1 MEIKVLEPESWLRE
15 LDILVEPER
24 VKNKISELTETYAKR
39 AEVPGFRKG
48 KAPKPVLEKRY
59 GSALEAAAL
68 EQLIDEVYK
77 ETIEEKQIKPLTT
90 PKVTDYN
97 LSEDKQLSFKIS
109 FEIIPDFE
117 LKEYKNL
124 KLKRQEPTGFDEEFE
139 RRLKLLQDRC
149 ATFNPL
155 NRPSEN
161 GDFIL
166 CDYGIY
172 EGDVIIG
179 KLAQNVLIQIGDE
192 MNLKELNEGLLGVKA
207 GDAREITITFQA
219 DNPDK
224 LLAGKTRTYKFTVRD
239 IKQKNL
245 PELNDG
251 FAQDLGFK
259 DLAELRQQLNE
270 EILSDRDKL
279 VESDLFNQIYNY
291 LIAEHSFEPPAS
303 LVNDSY
309 ESILKEHKLQDSKE
323 TKEKLTPIAKNQAKF
338 SIIISRIA
346 KQENIEPTHEE
357 IDAKIQE
364 YASQLKTEPDKLEHL
379 HDNAVFLYELIKEKT
394 MDWIYKNAKIE

>member
-1 MEIKVLEPESWLRE
+1 MELKILEPESWLRE

-24 VKNKISELTETYAKR
+24 VKKKISELTETYAKR

-77 ETIEEKQIKPLTT
+77 EAIEEKQIKPLTT

-97 LSEDKQLSFKIS
+97 LSENKQLSFKIS
-109 FEIIPDFE
+109 FEIIPNFE

-149 ATFNPL
+149 ATFSPL
-155 NRPSEN
+155 NRPAEN

-207 GDAREITITFQA
+207 GDSKEITITFQA

-224 LLAGKTRTYKFTVRD
+224 SLAGKTRTYKFTIRD

-270 EILSDRDKL
+270 EILSDRAKL

-291 LIAEHSFEPPAS
+291 LIAEHNFEPPAS

-309 ESILKEHKLQDSKE
+309 NSILKEHKLQDSKE

-364 YASQLKTEPDKLEHL
+364 YASQFKTEPDKLEHL

-394 MDWIYKNAKIE
+394 MDWLLKNAKIE

>member
-1 MEIKVLEPESWLRE
+1 LEVKVIEPESWLRE
-15 LDILVEPER
+15 LDILVDPER
-24 VKNKISELTETYAKR
+24 VKKKISELTETYAKR
-39 AEVPGFRKG
+39 AEIPGFRKG

-77 ETIEEKQIKPLTT
+77 ETIEAKQLKPLTAA
-90 PKVTDYN
+90 KVTDYT
-97 LSEDKQLSFKIS
+97 LSEDKQLTFKIS

-139 RRLKLLQDRC
+139 RRLKSLQDRC
-149 ATFNPL
+149 ATFSPL
-155 NRPSEN
+155 NRPAEN
-161 GDFIL
+161 NDFIL

-207 GDAREITITFQA
+207 GDSKEITITFQA

-224 LLAGKTRTYKFTVRD
+224 SLAGKTRTYKFTIRD

-270 EILSDRDKL
+270 EILSDRAKL

-291 LIAEHSFEPPAS
+291 LIAEHNFEPPAS

-309 ESILKEHKLQDSKE
+309 NSILKEHKLQDSKE

-394 MDWIYKNAKIE
+394 MDWLLKNAKIE

>member
-1 MEIKVLEPESWLRE
+1 MEVKLLEPESWLRE

-24 VKNKISELTETYAKR
+24 VKKKISELTETYAKR

-155 NRPSEN
+155 NRPAEN

-207 GDAREITITFQA
+207 GDSKEITITFQA

-224 LLAGKTRTYKFTVRD
+224 ALAGKTRTYKFTIRD

-259 DLAELRQQLNE
+259 DLAEMRQQLNE

-291 LIAEHSFEPPAS
+291 LIAEHNFEPPAS

-309 ESILKEHKLQDSKE
+309 NSILREHKLQDSKE

-394 MDWIYKNAKIE
+394 MDWLLKNAKIE